1 MGISSTIR
9 NSVIVVS
16 LAFVILLMAPP
27 VSGCHQTSNPVS
39 YISVFK
45 VRPGQRASPPPSW
58 AADPPVAPHPTSVQA
73 VFNPRDRMFLGLIMS
88 KRPKEK
94 VTFSRYTF
102 FNEATGEEV
111 EIEDPDELGPFWP
124 GTEQFVALQNPWP
137 VPSEPGMYE
146 VRIYQDDKIVASAVF
161 EVRLEWWN

>member
-1 MGISSTIR
+1 M
-9 NSVIVVS
+9 
-16 LAFVILLMAPP
+16 L
-27 VSGCHQTSNPVS
+27 
-39 YISVFK
+39 
-45 VRPGQRASPPPSW
+45 
-58 AADPPVAPHPTSVQA
+58 
-73 VFNPRDRMFLGLIMS
+73 LGLIMS